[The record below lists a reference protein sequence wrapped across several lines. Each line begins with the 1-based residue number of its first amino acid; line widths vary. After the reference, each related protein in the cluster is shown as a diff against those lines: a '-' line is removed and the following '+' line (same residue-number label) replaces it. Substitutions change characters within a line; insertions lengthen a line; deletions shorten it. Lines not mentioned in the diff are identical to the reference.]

1 MKIPRRTFC
10 CTRIVAAALIAYLLA
25 PPALPAYIQ
34 ELSENEINEA
44 YQIGQRRDQDMVRFF
59 KKYEAVLPN
68 ALSNVHVQHL
78 AVRTPYCAVVIRSF
92 EAAGRYSLRQAIADA
107 AEHAGVFQ
115 VVVWIN
121 GYTNVSAGD
130 ISEFKSIFWRAFAV
144 EFTQQRKIEP
154 RKMRAFPLYS
164 EPGRPSAII
173 GAQVYVEYDVHDI
186 ASAPARIQ
194 VTDPD
199 GHTVSADFDLDKL
212 R

>member
-1 MKIPRRTFC
+1 M
-10 CTRIVAAALIAYLLA
+10 LLVFLLS

-34 ELSENEINEA
+34 ELSENEVNEA
-44 YQIGQRRDQDMVRFF
+44 YQLGQRRDQDMAKFF
-59 KKYEAVLPN
+59 KEYEAVLPN
-68 ALSNVHVQHL
+68 ALNGMHVQHL
-78 AVRTPYCAVVIRSF
+78 AVRTPYCAIVVRSF

-130 ISEFKSIFWRAFAV
+130 ITEFKSIFWRAFAV
-144 EFTQQRKIEP
+144 ELTQGQRIEP
-154 RKMRAFPLYS
+154 RKMRALPLYS
-164 EPGRPSAII
+164 EPGPASTIT
-173 GAQVYVEYDVHDI
+173 GAQVYVEYEVRDI
-186 ASAPARIQ
+186 ASAPAHIR

-199 GHTVSADFDLDKL
+199 GHSVTADFDLDSL